1 MHAKATLLSLM
12 WSWFGCPPTVP
23 RGSLW
28 WEDAPSSPGIQ
39 SRGWPCP
46 ASPPPPSPPA
56 TPRQHLSS
64 GDPAATGMHMY
75 VNKST
80 FQECSMLS
88 KYSKL
93 QASQRGGGIGCRG
106 VHNDVLLGSI
116 LILDDNDAESDRHWC
131 CVESGYRVCALP
143 LYSPVVFVH
152 ISGMHAD
159 ARGAIVTGCRWGW
172 QVNHTCGAPTGGP
185 GGRPHPLDTVLP
197 GPGLRCWV
205 CVKTLGVCDTCW
217 WGLTY
222 IQDIRV

>member
-1 MHAKATLLSLM
+1 MQRQHCYPWCGRDLVVHLPCPVGACGERTLLPLQEFNQGVGHVQPHLLLPLLQPLLGSTSPVGTLQPPVCTCM
-12 WSWFGCPPTVP
+12 WTKAHSRNAACCLNIANCRP
-23 RGSLW
+23 RR
-28 WEDAPSSPGIQ
+28 E
-39 SRGWPCP
+39 
-46 ASPPPPSPPA
+46 
-56 TPRQHLSS
+56 
-64 GDPAATGMHMY
+64 
-75 VNKST
+75 
-80 FQECSMLS
+80 
-88 KYSKL
+88 
-93 QASQRGGGIGCRG
+93 GGGIGCRG

-116 LILDDNDAESDRHWC
+116 LIQDDNDAESDRHWC

-205 CVKTLGVCDTCW
+205 CVKTLEVCDTCW